1 MSDISCWWSTKIAPD
16 AAVAAL
22 MELGFEFGP
31 PQRATHSVIDTFDG
45 RLHRVGARLG
55 ARPVY
60 KPGSADAVEL
70 SPHGSALPDQ
80 PLVVGRLP
88 RSPSDLPAG
97 QFGVQLGAIVG
108 DRALL
113 VQLTMSSNCSHA
125 LRRNRDGKAVA
136 RVELHTDVRI
146 SDGDGTIRDTD
157 VATWCLEL
165 HELPVHRSPA
175 AEPRRRLDG
184 LGLQRL
190 ETDSLGWATSI
201 VAIDLSGGAS
211 SSGVTLEHTDTATR
225 AFRRVLDQLGD
236 IVAATWRG
244 ARDDLDPEFLHDLR
258 IALRKARTVLRSS
271 RGVMP
276 ADARR
281 DALDLAGALARQTGA
296 ARDLDVHLM
305 AWESHVSALDPS
317 ERTLLEP
324 VRELLAVRREQAHA
338 RLVEAMDAADRDRW
352 LRRWRELVGA
362 TREPSG
368 ERPPEARRAAGRVI
382 AQRIEQAH
390 DRMVRD
396 GGSITTTSPSDAVHR
411 LRKDAKHLR
420 YLLESF
426 GSLIAKPHRR
436 AYGARLKAVQDLLGA
451 FQDATVHRALLD
463 DVATELRAAP
473 QATFDALASLTDV
486 VDALGV
492 TLRDDV
498 IASLEA
504 FDSKGTQRALR
515 NVLSDLRT

>member
-1 MSDISCWWSTKIAPD
+1 MSDVTCWWSTTIAPD
-16 AAVAAL
+16 SAVAAL
-22 MELGFEFGP
+22 VELGFEFGP
-31 PQRATHSVIDTFDG
+31 PQPATRSVLDTFDG
-45 RLHRVGARLG
+45 RLHRAGARLD
-55 ARPVY
+55 ARPAY

-70 SPHGSALPDQ
+70 SAHGASLPDQ

-97 QFGVQLGAIVG
+97 QFGVQLAAIVL

-136 RVELHTDVRI
+136 RVELHTDVQI
-146 SDGDGTIRDTD
+146 ADGDGICCGTR
-157 VATWCLEL
+157 VATWCLDL
-165 HELPVHRSPA
+165 HELPDHRSPA
-175 AEPRRRLDG
+175 AKARRRLDG

-190 ETDSLGWATSI
+190 ETDSLGWAATI
-201 VAIDLSGGAS
+201 GAIDLSGGAS
-211 SSGVTLEHTDTATR
+211 SSEVTLKHADTATR
-225 AFRRVLDQLGD
+225 AFRHVLGHLGD
-236 IVAATWRG
+236 VVAATWQG

-258 IALRKARTVLRSS
+258 IALRKGRTVLRAS
-271 RGVMP
+271 RDVMP

-281 DALDLAGALARQTGA
+281 DALDLAGELARQTGA
-296 ARDLDVHLM
+296 ARDLDVYLLS
-305 AWESHVSALDPS
+305 WESHVSALDPA
-317 ERTLLEP
+317 ECALLEP
-324 VRELLAVRREQAHA
+324 VRELLVVRREQAHA
-338 RLVEAMDAADRDRW
+338 RLAEALDSTDRDRW
-352 LRRWRELVGA
+352 LHRWQELVGS
-362 TREPSG
+362 TSEPG
-368 ERPPEARRAAGRVI
+368 GVRPLQARRPAGRVI
-382 AQRIEQAH
+382 ATRIEQAH
-390 DRMVRD
+390 DRLIRD
-396 GGSITTTSPSDAVHR
+396 GRSITATSPSEAVHR

-426 GSLIAKPHRR
+426 GSLITKPHRR

-463 DVATELRAAP
+463 DVAIELRAAP

-504 FDSKGTQRALR
+504 FDSKGTRRALR
-515 NVLSDLRT
+515 DVLSDLRD

>member
-1 MSDISCWWSTKIAPD
+1 MSDVSCWWSTTIAPD

-22 MELGFEFGP
+22 VELGFEFGP
-31 PQRATHSVIDTFDG
+31 PQPAAHSVIDTFDG

-55 ARPVY
+55 SRPVY
-60 KPGSADAVEL
+60 QPGNADAVEL
-70 SPHGSALPDQ
+70 SPRGSALPDQ

-97 QFGVQLGAIVG
+97 QFGVRLGAIVRS
-108 DRALL
+108 RALL
-113 VQLTMSSNCSHA
+113 VQLTMSSKRSHA

-146 SDGDGTIRDTD
+146 ADGDGTIRDTD
-157 VATWCLEL
+157 MATWCLEL
-165 HELPVHRSPA
+165 HELPDHRSPA
-175 AEPRRRLDG
+175 AKARKRLDG
-184 LGLQRL
+184 LGLQGL
-190 ETDSLGWATSI
+190 ETDSLGWAASI
-201 VAIDLSGGAS
+201 AAIDLSGGAS
-211 SSGVTLEHTDTATR
+211 SSEVTLKHTDTATR
-225 AFRRVLDQLGD
+225 AFRRVLSQQGD
-236 IVAATWRG
+236 IVAATWPG

-271 RGVMP
+271 RRVMP
-276 ADARR
+276 AEARR

-317 ERTLLEP
+317 ERALLEP
-324 VRELLAVRREQAHA
+324 VRELLALRREQAHA
-338 RLVEAMDAADRDRW
+338 RLVEAMHAADRDRW
-352 LRRWRELVGA
+352 LHRWQELVGA
-362 TREPSG
+362 TSEPG
-368 ERPPEARRAAGRVI
+368 RVRPLQARRPAGRVI
-382 AQRIEQAH
+382 ATRIEQAH
-390 DRMVRD
+390 DRLIRD
-396 GGSITTTSPSDAVHR
+396 GRSITATSPSEAVHR

-436 AYGARLKAVQDLLGA
+436 AYGAQLEAVQDLLGA

-463 DVATELRAAP
+463 DVAIELRVAP

-504 FDSKGTQRALR
+504 FDSKGTRRALR
-515 NVLSDLRT
+515 DVLSDLRT